1 MPDQLLTIFR
11 LCFLVLLYL
20 FFFRVLRAIW
30 TEITAVPE
38 PVGAPGEKLSRKAR
52 KALKNAPAPAAHAP
66 SQPQQP
72 VAATPAPATPPAGP
86 AGPTGHPRALRAI
99 DPPHLAGLSYPL
111 ANGMTFGR
119 AGSCTVVLDDT
130 FMSGTHL
137 RLSEGPDGWFAED
150 LGSTNGTYLN
160 RVRFTDAVALTVG
173 DQLQMGN
180 VVLEVVG

>member
-86 AGPTGHPRALRAI
+86 TGHPRALRAI

-160 RVRFTDAVALTVG
+160 RVRFADAVALTVG